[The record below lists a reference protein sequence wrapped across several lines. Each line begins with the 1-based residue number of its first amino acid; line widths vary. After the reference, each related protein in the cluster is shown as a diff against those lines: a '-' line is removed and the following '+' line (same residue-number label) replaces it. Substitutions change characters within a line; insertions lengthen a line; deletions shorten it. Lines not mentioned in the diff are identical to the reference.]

1 MIPMTRRRDRSRGQA
16 LAEFAMVIPIFLLL
30 LFAIVDVARYVYTQ
44 NALSNMAREAAR
56 VSAVESRPA
65 CAQAARDACAN
76 SIARTRITGV
86 GLKAGVATSGSP
98 SAVGVFVEC
107 RAQTSLAL
115 VSMSACRSNDILKV
129 RLNSDF
135 TLVTPL
141 VSSFLSTLALTGEAQ
156 VTVN

>member
-1 MIPMTRRRDRSRGQA
+1 MTLRRPRGQRSGGQS
-16 LAEFAMVIPIFLLL
+16 LVEFALVLPLLLLL

-56 VSAVESRPA
+56 VAAVESRPA
-65 CAQAARDACAN
+65 CAQAARDVCAN
-76 SIARTRITGV
+76 AVARARITAV
-86 GLKAGVATSGSP
+86 GLKAGLATTGSP
-98 SAVGVFVEC
+98 AAVGVYVEC
-107 RAQTSLAL
+107 RTHRDISVVAIGS
-115 VSMSACRSNDILKV
+115 CRANDILKV

-141 VSSFLSTLALTGEAQ
+141 ISSFLPQLALSGEAQ

>member
-1 MIPMTRRRDRSRGQA
+1 MMSMTRRRNRTRGQA

-86 GLKAGVATSGSP
+86 GLKAGSATTGSP
-98 SAVGVFVEC
+98 AAVGVFVEC
-107 RAQTSLAL
+107 RAQSNLAL
-115 VSMSACRSNDILKV
+115 VSISACKSNDILKV

-141 VSSFLSTLALTGEAQ
+141 VSSFLSTLALSGEAQ

>member
-1 MIPMTRRRDRSRGQA
+1 MSPITHRRDRTRGQA

-65 CAQAARDACAN
+65 CSQAARDACAN

-86 GLKAGVATSGSP
+86 GLKAGSATTGSP
-98 SAVGVFVEC
+98 AAVGVFVEC
-107 RAQTSLAL
+107 RSQSNLAL
-115 VSMSACRSNDILKV
+115 VSMAACKSNDILKV

-141 VSSFLSTLALTGEAQ
+141 VSSFLSTLALSGEAQ